1 MEAQGSSHDI
11 SRLLCLGVKE
21 DSEEQHGQYLGD
33 VKAEAFFQAG
43 EGRDEKGAQGQPGE
57 GAVGTEGE
65 GEELNGGEGH
75 FGPGV
80 PGPVGEGDK
89 DGGTRASGMEEEQHE
104 PVAEG
109 TESVKS
115 EDKQMPLRRPG
126 STQRRLA
133 ELERILLSSGSS
145 SGGRSLIDGWISVCP
160 ECRNW
165 FKIRRAAY
173 RRNRRRRTPIPEH
186 FRATSG
192 CPACLGARWG
202 VRCPFATP
210 RF

>member
-1 MEAQGSSHDI
+1 MECQCQLSLQLSDFSLHTELRCPDLSLCVSSFP
-11 SRLLCLGVKE
+11 
-21 DSEEQHGQYLGD
+21 D

-145 SGGRSLIDGWISVCP
+145 SGPTW
-160 ECRNW
+160 
-165 FKIRRAAY
+165 
-173 RRNRRRRTPIPEH
+173 
-186 FRATSG
+186 
-192 CPACLGARWG
+192 
-202 VRCPFATP
+202 
-210 RF
+210 

>member
-21 DSEEQHGQYLGD
+21 DSEEQHD
-33 VKAEAFFQAG
+33 VKAEAFFQAA

-65 GEELNGGEGH
+65 GEELIGGEGH

-133 ELERILLSSGSS
+133 ELECLLLSSGSS
-145 SGGRSLIDGWISVCP
+145 SGPTWEELDRWMDISVS
-160 ECRNW
+160 RVQNW